1 MNGMGRLSRV
11 KKEDQPAFGV
21 FIMIP
26 SPTVVEIFAA
36 LRPRGVDF
44 LGIEAQHQ
52 AFNPETLAQTLRTAD
67 LLGLPCL
74 VHVGPRDLPLAELV
88 LDLGAAGVIF
98 PVVNTASEAREA
110 VSVCR
115 YPPAG
120 RRSMGGLRN
129 LLGRGDLVED
139 HEPLCIIQIERAEAV
154 KSLEEILSVDGIDA
168 ILPGP
173 LDLAISMGLDAS
185 KASYASYQEV
195 VAEVQ
200 TVMIE
205 IERGAAAH
213 AIAKM
218 RHCETGEAAMGAIR
232 EGCDLITLSSDA
244 ALLLRSAGGL
254 MEELLAAR
262 DQLPR

>member
-1 MNGMGRLSRV
+1 
-11 KKEDQPAFGV
+11 
-21 FIMIP
+21 
-26 SPTVVEIFAA
+26 
-36 LRPRGVDF
+36 
-44 LGIEAQHQ
+44 
-52 AFNPETLAQTLRTAD
+52 
-67 LLGLPCL
+67 
-74 VHVGPRDLPLAELV
+74 
-88 LDLGAAGVIF
+88 
-98 PVVNTASEAREA
+98 
-110 VSVCR
+110 
-115 YPPAG
+115 
-120 RRSMGGLRN
+120 MGGLRN